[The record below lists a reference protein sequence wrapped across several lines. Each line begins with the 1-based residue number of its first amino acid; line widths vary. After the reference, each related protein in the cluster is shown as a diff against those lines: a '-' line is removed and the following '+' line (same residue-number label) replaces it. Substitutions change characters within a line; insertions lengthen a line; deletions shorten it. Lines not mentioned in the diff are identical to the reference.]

1 MATEQVLQCITAPA
15 GADLRTKQYFHV
27 KIDSSGEA
35 VLGAAKTDEVAG
47 ILQNTPNDGEAAL
60 IAIAGVSKCVM
71 GSAQAI
77 GTQVGSDSAG
87 RGTAITIAA
96 SGTAYNYRS
105 GVSLTASGAAGGIVE
120 VLLKPGPLLV

>member
-1 MATEQVLQCITAPA
+1 MAREQSLTCISVPA

-27 KIDSSGEA
+27 KIDSSGNA

-47 ILQNTPNDGEAAL
+47 ILQNAPNTGEAAS
-60 IAIAGVSKCVM
+60 IAIGGRSKSVM
-71 GSAQAI
+71 GPAQPAL
-77 GTQVGSDSAG
+77 TQVGSDANG

-96 SGTAYNYRS
+96 GGTTYNYRS